1 MDEDKNTFPIF
12 IYECNRGVINDLTGF
27 NFYSKPGFAPDTVQ
41 LAITVEQVS
50 ILKDTVCIRVQDLEA
65 EISKSDFSEFVR

>member
-1 MDEDKNTFPIF
+1 MSDKEKTFPVF
-12 IYECNRGVINDLTGF
+12 FYECDRGVLKELTGF
-27 NFYSKPGFAPDTVQ
+27 NFYSKPGLAPNTIQ

-50 ILKDTVCIRVQDLEA
+50 MLKDTVSIRVQDLEA

>member
-1 MDEDKNTFPIF
+1 MADNDKTFPVF
-12 IYECNRGVINDLTGF
+12 FYECNRGVLKDLTGF

-41 LAITVEQVS
+41 LAVTVEQVNM
-50 ILKDTVCIRVQDLEA
+50 LKDTIFIRVQDLEA

>member
-1 MDEDKNTFPIF
+1 MADNDKTFPVF
-12 IYECNRGVINDLTGF
+12 FYECNRGVLKDLTGF

-41 LAITVEQVS
+41 LAVTVEQVNM
-50 ILKDTVCIRVQDLEA
+50 LKDTISIRVQDLEA

>member
-1 MDEDKNTFPIF
+1 MAENDKTFPVF
-12 IYECNRGVINDLTGF
+12 FYECNRGVINDLTGF
-27 NFYSKPGFAPDTVQ
+27 NFYSKAGFAPDTVQ

-50 ILKDTVCIRVQDLEA
+50 MLKDSVSIRVQDLEA

>member
-1 MDEDKNTFPIF
+1 MADNDKTFPVF
-12 IYECNRGVINDLTGF
+12 FYECNRGVLKDLTGF

-41 LAITVEQVS
+41 LAITVEQVNM
-50 ILKDTVCIRVQDLEA
+50 LKDTISIRVQDLEA

>member
-1 MDEDKNTFPIF
+1 MSDNDKTFPVF
-12 IYECNRGVINDLTGF
+12 FYECNRGVIKDLTGF

-41 LAITVEQVS
+41 LAVTVEQVNM
-50 ILKDTVCIRVQDLEA
+50 LKDTISIRVQDLEA

>member
-1 MDEDKNTFPIF
+1 MSDKDKTFPVF
-12 IYECNRGVINDLTGF
+12 FYECNQGVINDLTGF
-27 NFYSKPGFAPDTVQ
+27 NYFSKPGFAPNTVQ

-50 ILKDTVCIRVQDLEA
+50 MLKDTISIRVQDLEA

>member
-1 MDEDKNTFPIF
+1 MSDKDKTFPVF
-12 IYECNRGVINDLTGF
+12 FYECNRGVLNDLTGF

-41 LAITVEQVS
+41 LAITVEQVNM
-50 ILKDTVCIRVQDLEA
+50 LKDTIYIRVQDLEA